1 MSKSSEAC
9 QNIINAIESNVAGRH
24 THWQIITNNIMD
36 AAQQLV
42 TEGGYAMDVALAIA
56 CKKYP
61 VTQYCGNYGY
71 KVID

>member
-1 MSKSSEAC
+1 MSNTTTAC
-9 QNIINAIESNVAGRH
+9 QRIINAIEGSVVGRH
-24 THWQIITNNIMD
+24 THWQIITNNILD

-42 TEGGYAMDVALAIA
+42 NEDGYAMDVALAIA

-71 KVID
+71 GA